1 MGPYGSVWAHI
12 KTGKSPMAH
21 DHFQTPP
28 DPKKGYNNPIWVLF
42 WDVCD
47 RKCLHDSECN
57 TKWTTFPTARPH
69 PEHAC
74 TAKEQYYTVMAV
86 LVLAKGPIS

>member
-1 MGPYGSVWAHI
+1 
-12 KTGKSPMAH
+12 MAH

-47 RKCLHDSECN
+47 RISLHDLECN
-57 TKWTTFPTARPH
+57 IQVAAAAEWVTFEASSARH
-69 PEHAC
+69 V
-74 TAKEQYYTVMAV
+74 KEQLCLSWVV
-86 LVLAKGPIS
+86 DND